1 MTTPLT
7 LGDGIR
13 PGQLVPCPQCTK
25 RHRVRNP
32 EEGQTLDFIRCNGE
46 LLVVGI
52 EGRYLP
58 PADQQ
63 RP

>member
-7 LGDGIR
+7 LGDAIR

-32 EEGQTLDFIRCNGE
+32 EEGKTLDFIRCKGE

-52 EGRYLP
+52 EGRFLP
-58 PADQQ
+58 CSNSPK
-63 RP
+63 P